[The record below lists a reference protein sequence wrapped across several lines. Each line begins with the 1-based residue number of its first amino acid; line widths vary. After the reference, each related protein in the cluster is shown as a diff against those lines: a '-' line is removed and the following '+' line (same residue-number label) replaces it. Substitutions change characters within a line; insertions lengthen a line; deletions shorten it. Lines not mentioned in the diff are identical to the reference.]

1 VRIARI
7 IYVLLSPTGCPSGL
21 GELVSLIYLGA
32 PLARGGSQMKSGV
45 SKRSLSMM
53 VLLTLLI
60 MPLVAQAQRRTKPRL
75 RRTAVRKTT
84 TPPVGPLVPVG
95 TNLKIRLEDT
105 LSSKDS
111 RVGDRFT
118 ATVLD
123 PVRFNEGTVSGHI
136 SSIQKSGKVKG
147 RTSMNLAF
155 NSIRLS
161 DGRSGTLHGYV
172 TRVYGNSSNRADNEG
187 GVESGSRTNQA
198 LKRGGIGAAGG
209 AILGAIVGGGKGAA
223 IGLILGGAGGAG
235 SLAVQ
240 GSKEL
245 KLESGTEM
253 VVRVTR

>member
-1 VRIARI
+1 
-7 IYVLLSPTGCPSGL
+7 
-21 GELVSLIYLGA
+21 
-32 PLARGGSQMKSGV
+32 MKLGV
-45 SKRSLSMM
+45 STRLTSRLFFFAA
-53 VLLTLLI
+53 VTALLLL
-60 MPLVAQAQRRTKPRL
+60 PLLVQAQTRKPRL
-75 RRTAVRKTT
+75 RRGVRRTT
-84 TPPVGPLVPVG
+84 VVAPLVPVG
-95 TNLKIRLEDT
+95 TNLKIRLEDS

-118 ATVLD
+118 ATALD
-123 PVRFNEGTVSGHI
+123 PVRFNEGTVTGHI
-136 SSIQKSGKVKG
+136 SSIQKSGKIKG

-155 NSIRLS
+155 DSIRLS

-172 TRVYGNSSNRADNEG
+172 TRVYGSDSGRADNEG
-187 GVESGSRTNQA
+187 GVESGSRSKQTM
-198 LKRGGIGAAGG
+198 KRAGIGAAGG

-253 VVRVTR
+253 LVRVTR